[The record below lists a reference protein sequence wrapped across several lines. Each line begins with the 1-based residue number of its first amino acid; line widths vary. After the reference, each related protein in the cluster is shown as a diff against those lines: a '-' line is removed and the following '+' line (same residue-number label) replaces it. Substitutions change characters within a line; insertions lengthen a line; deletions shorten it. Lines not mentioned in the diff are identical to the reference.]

1 MFKALPLLALL
12 FTVAPAHA
20 AKLDADEQTHC
31 LAVGQT
37 LTRLGKA
44 EAEVA
49 ALLKDKLGVTAS
61 AKDKATVAQY
71 QALADS
77 TLALGKSLEDTFA
90 HAAPPS
96 LDDLKAL
103 ENAGMDALTKAA
115 QACTP

>member
-20 AKLDADEQTHC
+20 ATLEADEQTHC
-31 LAVGQT
+31 LALGQT

-49 ALLKDKLGVTAS
+49 GLLKEKLGATAS
-61 AKDKATVAQY
+61 DKDKATVAQY

-77 TLALGKSLEDTFA
+77 TLALGQSLETTFA
-90 HAAPPS
+90 QAAPPS
-96 LDDLKAL
+96 GNDLKAL
-103 ENAGMDALTKAA
+103 EAAGMDTLTDAA
-115 QACTP
+115 QTCTR

>member
-20 AKLDADEQTHC
+20 AKRDADEQTHC
-31 LAVGQT
+31 RAVGQT

-49 ALLKDKLGVTAS
+49 ALLKNKLGANAS
-61 AKDKATVAQY
+61 DKDKATVAQY

-77 TLALGKSLEDTFA
+77 TLALGQSLEATFSR
-90 HAAPPS
+90 AAPPS
-96 LDDLKAL
+96 AVDLKAL
-103 ENAGMDALTKAA
+103 EGAGMDSLTEAA
-115 QACTP
+115 QACTQ